1 MGAFDQRPQ
10 ERRNE
15 VLIYTTEALAEDVEV
30 VGTVRAT
37 LYAASTAV
45 DTDFTAKLVDV
56 HPCGMAINVVEG
68 IVRARFRESL
78 EQPSLIEPDQ
88 VYEYN
93 ILVGSTAM
101 VFKAG
106 HRIRVEISSSNFPAF
121 DRNSNS
127 GKPLAQ
133 TSPADWFVATQT
145 VLHDNRYPSHI
156 VLPVVSSQ

>member
-1 MGAFDQRPQ
+1 VM
-10 ERRNE
+10 
-15 VLIYTTEALAEDVEV
+15 V
-30 VGTVRAT
+30 T

-56 HPCGMAINVVEG
+56 HPCGQAINIGEG
-68 IVRARFRESL
+68 ILRARFRESL
-78 EQPSLIEPDQ
+78 EQPQPIEPDR

-93 ILVGSTAM
+93 ILVGSTAN

-121 DRNSNS
+121 DRNTNS

-133 TSPADWFVATQT
+133 ASPADWFVATQT
-145 VLHDNRYPSHI
+145 VFHDNRYPSHI
-156 VLPVVSSQ
+156 VLPIIPRK